1 MNRYNSLNKN
11 GTVDQLLES
20 RVHLG
25 HRRSRWNPKMAPYIQ
40 GIREGIHVLD
50 LDKTTSLLGR
60 ALRVVAKVLKNGGGL
75 LVVGNRRENSLLVSA
90 LGSRYK
96 DRVSFVTTKWVG
108 GTLTNWETFTSAKR
122 GLLSKRK
129 TKNKR
134 MTQYLQ
140 GFSDTVGQ
148 PDLIILLNTNNNRLV
163 IREANSLSI
172 PTVGIVDTNSD
183 PSGITYPVPG
193 NDDSVRSQF
202 FYCQAL
208 SYVINKSL
216 QTN

>member
-1 MNRYNSLNKN
+1 MNRYSSLDKN

-60 ALRVVAKVLKNGGGL
+60 ALRVVAKVLKNGGCL

-108 GTLTNWETFTSAKR
+108 GTLTNWETFTLAKK
-122 GLLSKRK
+122 GLSSKRK

-163 IREANSLSI
+163 IKEANSLSI
-172 PTVGIVDTNSD
+172 PTIGIVDTNSD
-183 PSGITYPVPG
+183 PSGITYPIPG

-208 SYVINKSL
+208 NYVINKSL
-216 QTN
+216 QTD